1 VLAHVGQ
8 RLPDDPVL
16 SLLGPLRG
24 ASAGDK
30 VALLLLHLT
39 VGPPLIPLLPRPA
52 GAAQ

>member
-8 RLPDDPVL
+8 RLPNDPVL
-16 SLLGPLRG
+16 SLIGPLRG

-39 VGPPLIPLLPRPA
+39 VGPPLILLLPRPSV
-52 GAAQ
+52 AAR